1 MKQIKK
7 IFPFFMCI
15 VFVMGLVSACGKEVD
30 DKDVSSSG
38 LSSYQNKDESD
49 LSDNKDNK
57 GFGGDAINS
66 DSKIPVIRI
75 HLITIRLMRI
85 LNRAAAMLLQITET
99 VIQH

>member
-30 DKDVSSSG
+30 DKDVSSSD

-49 LSDNKDNK
+49 LSL
-57 GFGGDAINS
+57 
-66 DSKIPVIRI
+66 I
-75 HLITIRLMRI
+75 HI
-85 LNRAAAMLLQITET
+85 
-99 VIQH
+99 